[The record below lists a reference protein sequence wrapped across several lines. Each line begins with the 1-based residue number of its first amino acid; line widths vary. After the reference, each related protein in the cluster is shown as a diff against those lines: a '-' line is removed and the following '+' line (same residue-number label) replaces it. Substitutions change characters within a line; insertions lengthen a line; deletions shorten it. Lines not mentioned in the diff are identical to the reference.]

1 MNANHQTLHDCLA
14 EHYSDV
20 IANHDS
26 VIGILYGHYSE
37 SNNAD
42 HPQIHAALKK
52 LREQLVTVD
61 VETIMSTVFELCTLH
76 EECGFR
82 GGLDMGIALAMELT
96 SGK

>member
-1 MNANHQTLHDCLA
+1 MNANKQNFHDYLA

-26 VIGILYGHYSE
+26 VIEILFDHYSE

-52 LREQLVTVD
+52 LREQLVTAD
-61 VETIMSTVFELCTLH
+61 EETIMSTVFELCTLH